1 MIGLFVFLRLSIIT
15 AMNNKKIVVFWD
27 NKDFWETNNN
37 EYIVCSSHSEF
48 NDLDEATLKDA
59 GGFLVL
65 CELPWDHESAEI
77 PRTEFGGIRLVQRFI
92 RNKMNLKAPVVFA
105 TFGDAKTI
113 CDKHSEYRI
122 IKTPALKHLFYM
134 LPKSPQELVGYF
146 KGLDFMT
153 NTELAYTKLIYCDVK
168 GLLIQINH
176 ILEGRDKSE
185 QDNYRKDL
193 EYVLK
198 EQFNNDEELMEEY
211 HNAEDLSDF
220 CKILLARMETSCN
233 SNADGFLYEKGHK
246 TIKILLIED
255 EAKEDRNVKRF
266 VDYIHEIEKKAEKQ
280 KAIEIKDFEKEAEA
294 LKEEE
299 KALRAEENE
308 LEKNA
313 KTLVSVAKQLAKD
326 TLKYDVLD
334 RIKDKEE
341 ALQKKTEVLGEIKN
355 ELENK
360 KELKKRETGEK
371 AIVSEIKTVKKTAG
385 ALEKIADAMIAVSN
399 IIVDPKL
406 MEKTTAFVG
415 KATAFKGKATVL
427 KEKAKALEKRPFTKP
442 LFTITVEKNTDNI
455 EYDSKHNKQ
464 ETTLDYGLFEFD
476 VIISDIEIWN
486 EDGELVTLGFNVIET
501 MAKESKRPL
510 YYIVTNV
517 SRSFYD
523 QIKIPYIRR
532 IRLKKEVFGTKE
544 SIKTFLYGIKEVY
557 DHREAEAKEKV
568 NKSEVLF
575 NKLSDY
581 IKKDSE
587 KYNAIEEEV
596 KVESMKLIKYFLSLF
611 STNKF
616 KYGDGDSNNFV
627 VFNDN
632 CKAMREHIRET
643 IGLGNGNLD
652 IIVAKLEKNNQD
664 PTDEV
669 IANFVV
675 RLILRRFFLYVR
687 CFIDNYKLMAAF
699 DAYKENKGLVRA
711 NGKRVFS
718 KNDIACRAIGDQ
730 HKTLNN
736 EYENEK
742 ARTQSHCLDETLL
755 YAIRKPKKKDK
766 KPQDVQ
772 EETLHLTD
780 EEKDFVKAL
789 DGKSYPMAKP
799 RISQLKIDY

>member
-1 MIGLFVFLRLSIIT
+1 
-15 AMNNKKIVVFWD
+15 MNNKKIVVFWD

-37 EYIVCSSHSEF
+37 GYIVCSSHSEF

-59 GGFLVL
+59 CGFLVL

-92 RNKMNLKAPVVFA
+92 RDKMSLKAPVVF
-105 TFGDAKTI
+105 TSFSDAFSI
-113 CDKHSEYRI
+113 CEIHKEYKI
-122 IKTPALKHLFYM
+122 VKTPALQHQFIR
-134 LPKSPQELVGYF
+134 LPALRKELARKF
-146 KGLDFMT
+146 LDMNNLT
-153 NTELAYTKLIYCDVK
+153 DTELDYTKLIYCDIK
-168 GLLIQINH
+168 GLLVQINH
-176 ILEGRDKSE
+176 VLEGRDKSE
-185 QDNYRKDL
+185 QENYRKDL

-211 HNAEDLSDF
+211 HNAENLSDF
-220 CKILLARMETSCN
+220 CKILLARMEASDN
-233 SNADGFLYEKGHK
+233 PSAHDGFLDDQKHE
-246 TIKILLIED
+246 TIRILLIED
-255 EAKEDRNVKRF
+255 ELEKDENVKQF
-266 VDYIHEIEKKAEKQ
+266 FEYVQEIEEKAAEQ
-280 KAIEIKDFEKEAEA
+280 KEIEIKVFEKDAKA
-294 LKEEE
+294 LKEETE
-299 KALRAEENE
+299 TLVSNGIKDANNIV
-308 LEKNA
+308 KIA
-313 KTLVSVAKQLAKD
+313 KTLAIRMSNKELASKAL
-326 TLKYDVLD
+326 TLEGK
-334 RIKDKEE
+334 I
-341 ALQKKTEVLGEIKN
+341 EVLEEISK
-355 ELENK
+355 EIENK
-360 KELKKRETGEK
+360 KEIRKREFGEEEMTLENKAK
-371 AIVSEIKTVKKTAG
+371 AIVEETKKTAQ
-385 ALEKIADAMIAVSN
+385 ALEKIAEAEKQLAIRLN
-399 IIVDPKL
+399 ENEII
-406 MEKTTAFVG
+406 E
-415 KATAFKGKATVL
+415 KATIL
-427 KEKAKALEKRPFTKP
+427 KEKAKLIKEQAKALEKRTFTKP

-476 VIISDIEIWN
+476 VVISDIEIWN
-486 EDGELVTLGFNVIET
+486 EDGELVALGFNVIET

-568 NKSEVLF
+568 NKSEALF

-587 KYNAIEEEV
+587 KYNAIEKEV
-596 KVESMKLIKYFLSLF
+596 KVESMKLIKHFLSLF

-616 KYGDGDSNNFV
+616 LYGDGDSNNFV

-632 CKAMREHIRET
+632 CKAMREYIRET

-652 IIVAKLEKNNQD
+652 KIVAKLEKNNQD

-687 CFIDNYKLMAAF
+687 CFIDNYKLMTAF
-699 DAYKENKGLVRA
+699 DAYKEKKGLVRA

-766 KPQDVQ
+766 KSQDVQ

-780 EEKDFVKAL
+780 EEIAFVKAL